1 MVHVRAQKHLG
12 PSVPYVAIRLIRGN
26 EMRSMA
32 PSGTQ
37 GHSIALTSPPRFVI
51 AVASESATACMHSA
65 CTQHALSMHSACNQ
79 QHAISMQSMQSASPQ
94 PPARKNKRGSHQRQ
108 SAPSEAVSGGLL
120 SSVVISRQ
128 SIAISMAQY
137 SACNHLRASDGIVH
151 HGALCEEFLDHER
164 DGGGRSLVDGETTH
178 QWQSA
183 CNQHAISMQSECN
196 QNEIS
201 AHSPGRRVAH

>member
-1 MVHVRAQKHLG
+1 
-12 PSVPYVAIRLIRGN
+12 
-26 EMRSMA
+26 MRSMA

-51 AVASESATACMHSA
+51 AVASESATACMQSACTQHALSMHSA
-65 CTQHALSMHSACNQ
+65 CTQHALSMQSACNQ
-79 QHAISMQSMQSASPQ
+79 QHAISMQSMQSACNQRVRNRLREQIRS
-94 PPARKNKRGSHQRQ
+94 AMRGSQRWPTFLSGHQWSSVVIRGHQR
-108 SAPSEAVSGGLL
+108 PSEVVSGGLL

-183 CNQHAISMQSECN
+183 CNQNA
-196 QNEIS
+196 IS